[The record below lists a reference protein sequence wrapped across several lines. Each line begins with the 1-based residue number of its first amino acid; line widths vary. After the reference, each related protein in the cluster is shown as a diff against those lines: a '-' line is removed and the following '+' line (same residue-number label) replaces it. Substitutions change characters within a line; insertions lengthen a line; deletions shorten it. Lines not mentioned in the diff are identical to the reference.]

1 MHKHVVLLSYL
12 RNRVILTRV
21 ISILLLI
28 SFCTYTT
35 GCVFYKARQKPVS
48 DKPIADF
55 NKYTPDAYTF
65 LVHFGDETWQLSSVE
80 LHLDEDIVY
89 GYVAPVNQTI
99 RALYSNIDIG
109 QTKVLRE
116 KARYSRQVHFYI
128 NEYNDLQN
136 GRVSIQGS
144 AIEKAVVYNVD
155 GTATTLA
162 NAGIAALAYLVAVAI
177 YIFIICNCPHVYAFD
192 GEEYTLETSLFTGAV
207 TKGLE
212 RHDYK
217 IIPDHLPEQ
226 VLLKVVNEELE
237 LQHSD
242 LLELLVVQHSPEV
255 IIAPDAKGNIYS
267 IEQPIAPTKVFTS
280 DSKDYSFEISEQ
292 DDLPFSF
299 NVEGENDLS
308 DLYLTFDALPKELNK
323 VNLLLNLK
331 NTTWGG
337 FVYKKFI
344 SNFGGYYGK
353 WSEKSQNK
361 PGDNTMKWARSQGIP
376 LAIEMRK
383 NGKWTSVGFIDLV
396 GEINYTSMVLPIE
409 LAGDGKPIELR
420 LRSGF
425 MFWEVDYVA
434 MDLENQL
441 VTNYE
446 ILKPAKAI
454 GQDGTDFKEALSYSD
469 GKYMDHLHTGD
480 YTEVA
485 YTPIAKV
492 PGNNRTLILHSKGYY
507 QSNFNL
513 TGSPQ
518 LGKLLKYRKEGELS
532 RRSMQ
537 LYDDYLKSIII
548 SSNE

>member
-12 RNRVILTRV
+12 RNRVILTRI

-35 GCVFYKARQKPVS
+35 GCIFYKARQKPVS

-65 LVHFGDETWQLSSVE
+65 LVHFGDETWQLSSVA
-80 LHLDEDIVY
+80 LHLDEDMVY
-89 GYVAPVNQTI
+89 GTVVAMNPNVQ
-99 RALYSNIDIG
+99 ALYSNIADG
-109 QTKVLRE
+109 RTKVLRD
-116 KARYSRQVHFYI
+116 KVKYSRQVHFYI
-128 NEYNDLQN
+128 NEYNDLKN
-136 GRVSIQGS
+136 GKISIQGS

-155 GTATTLA
+155 GIATTLV
-162 NAGIAALAYLVAVAI
+162 NAGIIALSFLVVVGI
-177 YIFIICNCPHVYAFD
+177 YIFIICNCPHVYAYD
-192 GEEYTLETSLFTGAV
+192 GKDYLLEASLFTGAV

-212 RHDYK
+212 RNDFKILPDYLS
-217 IIPDHLPEQ
+217 DQ
-226 VLLKVVNEELE
+226 VAIKVVNEELE
-237 LQHSD
+237 LQHTD
-242 LLELLVVQHSPEV
+242 LLELLVVQHSPGV
-255 IIAPDAKGNIYS
+255 IIAPDANGNIYS
-267 IEQPIAPTKVFTS
+267 IEQPIAPATVFTS
-280 DSKDYSFEISEQ
+280 DSQDYSFEISEQ
-292 DDLPFSF
+292 DDLPFRF

-308 DLYLTFDALPKELNK
+308 DLYLTFDAIPKEYNK
-323 VNLLLNLK
+323 ASLILKLK

-344 SNFGGYYGK
+344 SNFGSYYGK

-361 PGDNTMKWARSQGIP
+361 PGDKTMEWARSQGIP
-376 LAIEMRK
+376 LAVEMRQ
-383 NGKWTSVGFIDLV
+383 NGKWTSVGLIDLV

-409 LAGDGKPIELR
+409 LAGDSNPVELR

-434 MDLENQL
+434 IDYKSQL
-441 VTNYE
+441 ITDYDVF
-446 ILKPAKAI
+446 KPTRAI
-454 GQDGTDFKEALSYSD
+454 GQDGTDFKGSLTYSD
-469 GKYMDHLHTGD
+469 GKYMDHLHTGE
-480 YTEVA
+480 YTEVVYA
-485 YTPIAKV
+485 PIAKV
-492 PGNNRTLILHSKGYY
+492 PGKHRTLILHSKGYY

-518 LGKLLKYRKEGELS
+518 LDKLLKYRKEGELS
-532 RRSMQ
+532 RQSMQ